1 MAKVLSDWSSPIH
14 DTARQTAGF
23 DVPAF
28 SALEVLLPMVAT
40 SQSLQ
45 ALTSE
50 WSASCHWS
58 FTQCWAGMNSSV
70 ARLTSAPA
78 CCNKGG
84 LTVLSNRCCWDMH
97 QTVSAGTRWIPALAW
112 EVCRAPLEMPQ
123 AVCWSTWSSVG
134 VGSQTLS
141 ALVQTMV
148 VPTMAMGRAQLS
160 SELTRLL
167 ASGSSSWRRLPAMAA
182 MVPPLRMEDRK
193 ASLCTA
199 CTAGMLHQNRRLT
212 SSTSQRHVSGSTT
225 STSPMWVVLTYH
237 WTLPSV
243 VCCKTVKRSGVGS
256 PSFLYLDLTQEGPT
270 MHMALVRRLLAPKQ
284 IQGSGSSSEISSLES
299 EAHVTIFASC
309 DSCTSRKPNT
319 FDQLLTCQPS
329 TFCRRME
336 PN

>member
-1 MAKVLSDWSSPIH
+1 
-14 DTARQTAGF
+14 
-23 DVPAF
+23 
-28 SALEVLLPMVAT
+28 
-40 SQSLQ
+40 
-45 ALTSE
+45 
-50 WSASCHWS
+50 
-58 FTQCWAGMNSSV
+58 
-70 ARLTSAPA
+70 
-78 CCNKGG
+78 
-84 LTVLSNRCCWDMH
+84 
-97 QTVSAGTRWIPALAW
+97 
-112 EVCRAPLEMPQ
+112 
-123 AVCWSTWSSVG
+123 
-134 VGSQTLS
+134 
-141 ALVQTMV
+141 
-148 VPTMAMGRAQLS
+148 
-160 SELTRLL
+160 
-167 ASGSSSWRRLPAMAA
+167 MAA
-182 MVPPLRMEDRK
+182 MVPPLRMEDPK

-212 SSTSQRHVSGSTT
+212 SSTSQRHVSESTT
-225 STSPMWVVLTYH
+225 STSPMWVVLTCH

-243 VCCKTVKRSGVGS
+243 VCCKTVKRSGAGS